1 MSGKIE
7 KNKKARETQR
17 KKRKEKIKK
26 LKKEMEMEMEMDI
39 EKDWDNQFSEMMRE
53 YSGEASAPAI
63 TSASAFG
70 PEPRMKMASASA
82 FAPEPRMKM
91 ASASAF
97 APEPGMKL
105 SSASAFAPE
114 PGMKLASDNPFVD
127 NSPSRIRAEQNRIA
141 ARERAEAIRFL
152 GKQGPRGADNSN
164 SNSNSNSNVLQSALR
179 PVKNVTEELLQ
190 IPIHPI
196 SFRARL
202 KYVQEKIIPL
212 DLPVCVPTTFFVMSG
227 RINKTQLGDLIE
239 YPKFKCNGMLPVE
252 IGKLF
257 ESYGYRHSNE
267 EYKTSD
273 VIYEDVVTYSGRYYN
288 ESRIESF
295 VEQIKSTLKFNHV
308 TPVGLN
314 RRGSV
319 GHAACVANLNGRVF
333 LVDVNIDEMIPID
346 NLSEY
351 MRFGGATRPGV
362 YTKFDNIQI
371 YYGASEEEPDIELP
385 PKREASGRVVGIG
398 PAMSSNKEER
408 QVRIRKLKD
417 GEENPRKRSRTEGG
431 RNYTRRRR

>member
-7 KNKKARETQR
+7 KNKKAKETRR
-17 KKRKEKIKK
+17 KNRKEKIKK
-26 LKKEMEMEMEMDI
+26 LKNQMEMDI
-39 EKDWDNQFSEMMRE
+39 EEDWDNQFSELMRQ
-53 YSGEASAPAI
+53 YSGE
-63 TSASAFG
+63 
-70 PEPRMKMASASA
+70 ASASA

-91 ASASAF
+91 ASVSVF
-97 APEPGMKL
+97 DPEPGMKL
-105 SSASAFAPE
+105 PSASAFGPE
-114 PGMKLASDNPFVD
+114 PGMKLPSASVFGPESGMKLPSASVFGPGMKMAADNPFVD
-127 NSPSRIRAEQNRIA
+127 NSRSRIIAEQNRIA
-141 ARERAEAIRFL
+141 GHERAEAIRFL
-152 GKQGPRGADNSN
+152 EKQGPRGADN

-179 PVKNVTEELLQ
+179 PVKDVTKELLQ
-190 IPIHPI
+190 MPIHPV

-202 KYVQEKIIPL
+202 RYVQEKIIPQGM
-212 DLPVCVPTTFFVMSG
+212 PVCVPTTFFVMSG
-227 RINKTQLGDLIE
+227 RINTTQLGNLIE
-239 YPKFKCNGMLPVE
+239 YPKFKCTGMHPVE

-273 VIYEDVVTYSGRYYN
+273 VLYEDVATYSGRYYN
-288 ESRIESF
+288 ESQIELF

-308 TPVGLN
+308 TPVGFN
-314 RRGSV
+314 RIAGI

-351 MRFGGATRPGV
+351 MRLGGATTPGV
-362 YTKFDNIQI
+362 YPKFNSVQI

-398 PAMSSNKEER
+398 PAMSSNKEEGP
-408 QVRIRKLKD
+408 VRIRKLKD
-417 GEENPRKRSRTEGG
+417 GENPRKRSRTEGG

>member
-7 KNKKARETQR
+7 RNKKAKETRR
-17 KKRKEKIKK
+17 KNRKEKIKK
-26 LKKEMEMEMEMDI
+26 LKNQMEMDI
-39 EKDWDNQFSEMMRE
+39 EEDWDNQFSELMRQ

-63 TSASAFG
+63 ISASASGPEPRMKMASASVFD

-82 FAPEPRMKM
+82 FDPEPEMKM

-97 APEPGMKL
+97 D
-105 SSASAFAPE
+105 PE
-114 PGMKLASDNPFVD
+114 PGMKLAADNPFVD
-127 NSPSRIRAEQNRIA
+127 NSRRRAEQNRIA
-141 ARERAEAIRFL
+141 ARERGDAIRFL

-179 PVKNVTEELLQ
+179 PVKDVTKELLQ
-190 IPIHPI
+190 MPIHPV

-202 KYVQEKIIPL
+202 RYVQEKIIPL
-212 DLPVCVPTTFFVMSG
+212 NLPVCVPTTFFVMSG
-227 RINKTQLGDLIE
+227 RINTTQLGDLIE

-288 ESRIESF
+288 ESQIELF
-295 VEQIKSTLKFNHV
+295 VKQIKSTLKLNHV
-308 TPVGLN
+308 TPVGFN
-314 RRGSV
+314 RRGSI
-319 GHAACVANLNGRVF
+319 GHAACIANLTGRVF

-351 MRFGGATRPGV
+351 IRFGGATRPGV
-362 YTKFDNIQI
+362 YTKFDNVQI

-398 PAMSSNKEER
+398 PAMSSNKEEGP
-408 QVRIRKLKD
+408 VRIRKLKD